1 MRKTVV
7 LFTSMIALFGGLV
20 SCGSNPDPFLI
31 TYKSAVN
38 SLHTINYTTLN
49 NKIKDKDINESF
61 ILLLYDSN
69 SPSCSCWTL
78 FREFLLNE
86 FIPET
91 NDLFYVMGT
100 NEFLGKDTFGIN
112 ISVHQPSI
120 CFFKQTTLVKQID
133 YANHPE
139 AFTPS
144 DDGTGHLNCKNFR
157 NLMNSYTIQQEKIYK
172 YDTYESVL
180 DNEKG
185 CGLSYKDK
193 AIFYAYKTTCPD
205 CKDATTKVLFPYL
218 NTKSELQ
225 TKIYILD
232 IDKYA
237 NNMIYQ
243 DVKDELELS
252 NKYNEAFG
260 YDTGYVPTFQ
270 YRENGVIKDAS
281 VFYNDSI
288 EKQDNLFVVSNSYY
302 TTERRNNTSY
312 TYEPLKG
319 MTIDQQYVG
328 EYEDDGV
335 TKYYWKTENAITYHK
350 PILESFLT
358 TYVK

>member
-1 MRKTVV
+1 
-7 LFTSMIALFGGLV
+7 
-20 SCGSNPDPFLI
+20 
-31 TYKSAVN
+31 
-38 SLHTINYTTLN
+38 
-49 NKIKDKDINESF
+49 
-61 ILLLYDSN
+61 
-69 SPSCSCWTL
+69 
-78 FREFLLNE
+78 
-86 FIPET
+86 
-91 NDLFYVMGT
+91 
-100 NEFLGKDTFGIN
+100 
-112 ISVHQPSI
+112 
-120 CFFKQTTLVKQID
+120 
-133 YANHPE
+133 
-139 AFTPS
+139 
-144 DDGTGHLNCKNFR
+144 
-157 NLMNSYTIQQEKIYK
+157 MNSYTIQQEKIYK

-225 TKIYILD
+225 TKIFILD

-260 YDTGYVPTFQ
+260 YDTGYVPPFQ

-319 MTIDQQYVG
+319 MTIDKQYVG
-328 EYEDDGV
+328 EYEDSGV
-335 TKYYWKTENAITYHK
+335 TKYYWKTENAFTYHK